1 LSHWR
6 ASSDHDEIE
15 PDAEA
20 DNSVGHIGHVKPF
33 HCANSQEECVL
44 SIGQL
49 GEEEV
54 IPVISLQI

>member
-1 LSHWR
+1 LSPWW

-15 PDAEA
+15 PDAGA
-20 DNSVGHIGHVKPF
+20 DNSVEHIGHVKLF
-33 HCANSQEECVL
+33 HCGDAQEERVL
-44 SIGQL
+44 AIGQV